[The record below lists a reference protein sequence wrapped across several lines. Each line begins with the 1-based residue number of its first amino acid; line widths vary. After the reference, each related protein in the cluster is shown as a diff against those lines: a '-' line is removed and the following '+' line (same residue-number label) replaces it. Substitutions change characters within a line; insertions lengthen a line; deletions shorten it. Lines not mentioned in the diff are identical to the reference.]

1 MLRRALRILAAPM
14 NRESKIVAGDQQSY
28 SDADDQMPSWREV
41 FLYFLF
47 LGFVNIGGPVAQ
59 ITMMFNHMVEKRR
72 WLSKDR
78 FVKIMAFCHMLPGPE
93 ALQLAIY
100 VGYLKRRF
108 VGGILAGIT
117 FIVPGAAV
125 MILLSWLY
133 VKYGRLPQVNDALY
147 VLKPAVLGIIGA
159 GIIKL
164 GRASIRNLFLALLLI
179 GSFVGMRFG
188 GINFLLILI
197 MAGLLNLL
205 FKEGL
210 PRLRNTAPSLKV
222 TIVVAALLLP
232 LIDSR
237 LFQISWLFL
246 KTGFLSFGGAY
257 ASLVFVQQ
265 GAVAQHQWL
274 TDGQL
279 LDGVALSIATPG
291 PFMLFT
297 TFAGY
302 LAGGVVGAIL
312 ATFFVFLP
320 SFVFVLGGAH
330 YVEKVQGHKGVQAFL
345 AGVSAAVVGVIAVV
359 SLALIPEAIA
369 GWLSIVIF
377 LAAFLSIVLLKRD
390 VALVAIC
397 AMAGGIL
404 YAFGRVYF

>member
-1 MLRRALRILAAPM
+1 MAVEIQKGGPDTATDGEHQL
-14 NRESKIVAGDQQSY
+14 
-28 SDADDQMPSWREV
+28 PSWREV

-47 LGFVNIGGPVAQ
+47 LGFVNVGGPVAQ
-59 ITMMFNHMVEKRR
+59 ITMMFNHMVEKRK

-100 VGYLKRRF
+100 VGYLKRRLF
-108 VGGILAGIT
+108 GGVLAGLT
-117 FIVPGAAV
+117 FIIPGAAL
-125 MILLSWLY
+125 MIFLSWLY
-133 VKYGRLPQVNDALY
+133 VRYGKLPQVNNALY
-147 VLKPAVLGIIGA
+147 VLKPAVLGIIAA

-164 GRASIRNLFLALLLI
+164 GRASIRNIFLALLLV
-179 GSFVGMRFG
+179 GSFVGMQFF

-197 MAGLLNLL
+197 IAGLLNLL
-205 FKEGL
+205 VKEGW
-210 PRLRNTAPSLKV
+210 PRLKKTAPSLQI
-222 TIVVAALLLP
+222 TIVGVALLIP
-232 LIDSR
+232 FIESR
-237 LFQISWLFL
+237 LFQIAWLFF
-246 KTGFLSFGGAY
+246 KTGLLSFGGAY

-279 LDGVALSIATPG
+279 LDGVALSVATPG

-302 LAGGVVGAIL
+302 LAGGLAGAIL

-320 SFVFVLGGAH
+320 SFILVLAGAH
-330 YVEKVQGHKGVQAFL
+330 YVEKVRDNKTIQAFL
-345 AGVSAAVVGVIAVV
+345 AGISAAVVGVIAVV
-359 SLALIPEAIA
+359 SLALVPEAIA
-369 GWLSIVIF
+369 GWPSIAIF
-377 LAAFLSIVLLKRD
+377 LAAFLAIVWLKRD

-397 AMAGGIL
+397 AMAGGIIFAL
-404 YAFGRVYF
+404 TRAYFG